1 MLVRLLPTAR
11 PVQAAGSWPMQ
22 ERLGLQE
29 EKAQFVASSSAAA
42 DLTLVVL
49 QTVES
54 LYMQVFSVGVNVFI
68 N

>member
-1 MLVRLLPTAR
+1 
-11 PVQAAGSWPMQ
+11 MQ

-42 DLTLVVL
+42 HLTLVVL

-54 LYMQVFSVGVNVFI
+54 LYMQVFSVGESVFI